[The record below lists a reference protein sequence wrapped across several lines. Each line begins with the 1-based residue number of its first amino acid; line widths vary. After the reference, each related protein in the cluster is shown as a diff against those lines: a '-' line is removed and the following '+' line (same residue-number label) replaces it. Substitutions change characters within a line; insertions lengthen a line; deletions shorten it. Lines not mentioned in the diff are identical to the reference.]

1 MSWDVIESSSLPHTG
16 RAAEEAGALDEEG
29 VWRPDRV
36 SLTLYFVE
44 NRMEISSTW
53 QGTAS

>member
-1 MSWDVIESSSLPHTG
+1 MESSSLPHTG

-29 VWRPDRV
+29 VWRPDGV